1 MGKFARSW
9 ALMKASAN
17 ILRQDKEL
25 MLFPLL
31 AGLASLVV
39 IATFAWPVFTLISH
53 HHADFEGQRKHV
65 SPLFMLVSFLF
76 YFVQYGVVIFF
87 NVALASAALIRLDGG
102 NPTLGDGIRT
112 AMSKLPNIIGYALI
126 AATVRMILRA
136 LQERFGFVGRIVV
149 GLLGFGWT
157 VATFLVVPVLA
168 AQDVGPIDAVKR
180 SATALK
186 DTWGENLIGNAG
198 IGVAGGILTFCL
210 IFVSGILF
218 LRGCEY
224 AIGRVDGRRRRRRAD
239 QSCRPEPVPVRD
251 ARRVFR
257 RALPVYAGR
266 RSGAG
271 LRSRVVGIGVSSE
284 GLSATPPNVVR
295 AAPANPMVIA
305 WRSRDRSVP

>member
-31 AGLASLVV
+31 AGFASLLV
-39 IATFAWPVFTLISH
+39 IATFAWPVWTLFAH
-53 HHADFEGQRKHV
+53 HQADFEGQRQHV

-112 AMSKLPNIIGYALI
+112 AMGKLPNIIGYALI
-126 AATVRMILRA
+126 AATVGMILRA
-136 LQERFGFVGRIVV
+136 LQERLGFVGRIVA
-149 GLLGFGWT
+149 GFLGFGWT

-168 AQDVGPIDAVKR
+168 AQDVGPVDAVKR
-180 SATALK
+180 STSLLK
-186 DTWGENLIGNAG
+186 QTWGENLIGNAG

-210 IFVSGILF
+210 IFASGVLF
-218 LRGCEY
+218 FAAAATHSVALMVIVGVVAVIALMALSLFQTAMHGVYSAALYRFAEEGDP
-224 AIGRVDGRRRRRRAD
+224 GQGFD
-239 QSCRPEPVPVRD
+239 
-251 ARRVFR
+251 
-257 RALPVYAGR
+257 RAL
-266 RSGAG
+266 
-271 LRSRVVGIGVSSE
+271 LE
-284 GLSATPPNVVR
+284 SAFRPKN
-295 AAPANPMVIA
+295 
-305 WRSRDRSVP
+305 

>member
-31 AGLASLVV
+31 AGLASLIVV
-39 IATFAWPVFTLISH
+39 ATFAWPVYTLFAH
-53 HHADFEGQRKHV
+53 HHADFEGQRQHV

-112 AMSKLPNIIGYALI
+112 AMGKLPNIIGYALI
-126 AATVRMILRA
+126 AATVGMILRA
-136 LQERFGFVGRIVV
+136 LQERLGFVGRIVV
-149 GLLGFGWT
+149 GLLGLGWT

-168 AQDVGPIDAVKR
+168 AQDVGPVDAVKR
-180 SATALK
+180 STSLLK
-186 DTWGENLIGNAG
+186 QTWGENLIGNAG

-210 IFVSGILF
+210 IFASILLF
-218 LRGCEY
+218 AGAAATQSIALMVAVGVVAVIALIALSLFQTAMHGVYSAALYRY
-224 AIGRVDGRRRRRRAD
+224 AQEGDPGQGFD
-239 QSCRPEPVPVRD
+239 
-251 ARRVFR
+251 
-257 RALPVYAGR
+257 RAL
-266 RSGAG
+266 
-271 LRSRVVGIGVSSE
+271 LE
-284 GLSATPPNVVR
+284 SAFRQKN
-295 AAPANPMVIA
+295 
-305 WRSRDRSVP
+305 

>member
-31 AGLASLVV
+31 AGFASLLV
-39 IATFAWPVFTLISH
+39 IATFAWPVWTLFAH
-53 HHADFEGQRKHV
+53 HQADFEGQRQHV

-112 AMSKLPNIIGYALI
+112 AMGKLPNIIGYALI
-126 AATVRMILRA
+126 AATVGMILRV
-136 LQERFGFVGRIVV
+136 LQERLGFVGRIVA
-149 GLLGFGWT
+149 GFLGFGWT

-168 AQDVGPIDAVKR
+168 AQDVGPVDAVKR
-180 SATALK
+180 STSLLK
-186 DTWGENLIGNAG
+186 QTWGENLIGNAG

-210 IFVSGILF
+210 IFASGVLF
-218 LRGCEY
+218 FAAAATHSVALMVIVGVVAVIALMALSLFQTAMHGVYSAALYRFAEEGDP
-224 AIGRVDGRRRRRRAD
+224 GQGFD
-239 QSCRPEPVPVRD
+239 
-251 ARRVFR
+251 
-257 RALPVYAGR
+257 RAL
-266 RSGAG
+266 
-271 LRSRVVGIGVSSE
+271 LE
-284 GLSATPPNVVR
+284 SAFRPKN
-295 AAPANPMVIA
+295 
-305 WRSRDRSVP
+305 